1 MHWAKAALLIVVAVT
16 LVATVGFF
24 LRPISYVNAAMYLQ
38 EDFSSIESR
47 YLQVAGHRVHYLAQ
61 GPANG
66 PVVVL
71 IHGLGSRAE
80 DWRYLAP
87 DLASAG
93 FRVYRPDLLGYGRSE
108 RPADFSYSV
117 HDEAAVVLG
126 FLDALGLKQ
135 VDLGGWSMGGW
146 IAQLVAIEH
155 PERVSK
161 LLLFDS
167 AGLPRKPSWNIDLFT
182 PANAAELDQLDALLF
197 PEPPKVPW
205 YVARDFLRLSRIHGW
220 VIKRAIAQML
230 TARDVTV
237 NLLPQLKMPVL
248 IAWGELDRIT
258 PIDQAETM
266 HRLIPQSQLDVITGC
281 GHMAPLQCAPVLGPQ
296 VVDFLHQ

>member
-1 MHWAKAALLIVVAVT
+1 MHWAKTALLIIVAIT

-38 EDFSSIESR
+38 EDFSGIESH
-47 YLQVAGHRVHYLAQ
+47 YVQVAGHRVHYLAQ

-66 PVVVL
+66 LVVVL
-71 IHGLGSRAE
+71 VHGLGSRAE

-87 DLASAG
+87 YFSDAG

-117 HDEAAVVLG
+117 HDEAAVVVG

-146 IAQLVAIEH
+146 IVQLVAVDH

-161 LLLFDS
+161 LMLFDS
-167 AGLPRKPSWNIDLFT
+167 AGLYTKPRWSTDLFT
-182 PANAAELDQLDALLF
+182 PTSPAELEQLDALLF

-205 YVARDFLRLSRIHGW
+205 YVARDFLRLSRMHGW
-220 VIKRAIAQML
+220 VIKRAVAQML
-230 TARDVTV
+230 TARDIT
-237 NLLPQLKMPVL
+237 NSRLPQLKMPVF
-248 IAWGELDRIT
+248 IAWGDLDRIT
-258 PIDQAETM
+258 PIDQAATM
-266 HRLIPQSQLDVITGC
+266 HSLIPQSQLDVIPGC
-281 GHMAPLQCAPVLGPQ
+281 GHMAPLQCAAVLGPQ
-296 VVDFLHQ
+296 VVRFVH